1 MLFQLVFS
9 AVWMEL
15 QLDVVNVRRLV
26 QPLVTTV
33 LTALTAVV
41 LADLMEFQLAV
52 RLDWMPDQLDI
63 VRVRSCVQPL
73 VTAVFTLFRLDV
85 TEVVMPVHAVA
96 RLVLTAFHAVV
107 VSDAI
112 PDHAADMDALMLSI

>member
-1 MLFQLVFS
+1 MEFQLDVVKLRRFVHPVVTEVFTALTEAVVALLMLFQLVFS

-41 LADLMEFQLAV
+41 LADLIEFQLAV
-52 RLDWMPDQLDI
+52 RLDWMPDQLDA
-63 VRVRSCVQPL
+63 RASTP
-73 VTAVFTLFRLDV
+73 
-85 TEVVMPVHAVA
+85 PVY
-96 RLVLTAFHAVV
+96 VLSASLNSV
-107 VSDAI
+107 
-112 PDHAADMDALMLSI
+112 

>member
-1 MLFQLVFS
+1 M
-9 AVWMEL
+9 
-15 QLDVVNVRRLV
+15 RRLV

-73 VTAVFTLFRLDV
+73 VTAVFTLFRLEV
-85 TEVVMPVHAVA
+85 TEVVMPLHAAV
-96 RLVLTAFHAVV
+96 RLVLTAFHAVA

-112 PDHAADMDALMLSI
+112 PDHAVDMDALMLSI